1 MSWSGVAKFFTGF
14 VLAIAVLFFAGVST
28 TRYLI
33 TRFTTPP
40 PRPTFPNDPSPT
52 PTQSTPAQPEAAQ
65 SQSPPAPAESP
76 TTPAE
81 AQPTPTPTPTPA
93 NPPGAYEA
101 RVIQPIGLILRQGP
115 SQDAEQIGGVGYDEQ
130 VVVLEESSDGE
141 WIKVR
146 LSGSDVEGWV
156 KSGNTE
162 RLN

>member
-1 MSWSGVAKFFTGF
+1 MSWSGVVKFFTGF

-40 PRPTFPNDPSPT
+40 PRPTFPNDPSPA
-52 PTQSTPAQPEAAQ
+52 PPEAARPQ
-65 SQSPPAPAESP
+65 S

-81 AQPTPTPTPTPA
+81 PPPATPLTEAVQPTPTPSATPA
-93 NPPGAYEA
+93 IPPGAYEA
-101 RVIQPIGLILRQGP
+101 QVTQPIGLIVRQEP
-115 SQDAEQIGGVGYDEQ
+115 NQDAEQIGGIGYDEQ
-130 VVVLEESSDGE
+130 VVVLEESSDGA

-146 LSGSDVEGWV
+146 LSGSNLEGWV

>member
-1 MSWSGVAKFFTGF
+1 MSLSGVAKFFTGF

-40 PRPTFPNDPSPT
+40 PRPTFPNDP
-52 PTQSTPAQPEAAQ
+52 PAQAESVPAESDPPSAAPPAEAVQ
-65 SQSPPAPAESP
+65 PAPA
-76 TTPAE
+76 
-81 AQPTPTPTPTPA
+81 PTPTPAATPA

-101 RVIQPIGLILRQGP
+101 RVTQPIGLIMRQEP
-115 SQDAEQIGGVGYDEQ
+115 TQDSEQIGGVGYEEA

-141 WIKVR
+141 WMKVR
-146 LSGSDVEGWV
+146 VSANNLEGWV

>member
-40 PRPTFPNDPSPT
+40 PRPTFPNDPSP
-52 PTQSTPAQPEAAQ
+52 AQPQATQPQ
-65 SQSPPAPAESP
+65 SSPAPAESP
-76 TTPAE
+76 PAPSAE
-81 AQPTPTPTPTPA
+81 VEPTPTPPPTPA

-101 RVIQPIGLILRQGP
+101 RVTQPIGLILRQGP

-130 VVVLEESSDGE
+130 VIVLEESSDGE